1 MKRSW
6 VYIFKTSLDLPQ
18 RVKFPKLRV
27 TGGGGNTSEKKME
40 IRLTEN
46 NFFLIKKKSYT
57 ILESLDFDFGDNGE
71 LLDRIVID
79 SDLSY

>member
-1 MKRSW
+1 MKDTLCIKNVAASLASTLYMPIISPSQ
-6 VYIFKTSLDLPQ
+6 VVKIFKTSLDLPQ

-46 NFFLIKKKSYT
+46 NFFFNLKKNH
-57 ILESLDFDFGDNGE
+57 ILS
-71 LLDRIVID
+71 
-79 SDLSY
+79 